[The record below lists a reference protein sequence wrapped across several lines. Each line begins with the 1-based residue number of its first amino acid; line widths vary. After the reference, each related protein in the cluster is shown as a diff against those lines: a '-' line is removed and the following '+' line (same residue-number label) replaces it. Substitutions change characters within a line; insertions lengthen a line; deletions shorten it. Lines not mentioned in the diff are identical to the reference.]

1 MHAAKFRLDDGSANT
16 AYTGRLMLCYKFS
29 HAGLQAAPTPFVLF
43 PNIRMAVI
51 RYDSVLPRGT
61 GVGCSSNLTVS
72 GAGFSALVDGDSTTL
87 MLRCSFMGLGSTNA
101 TLVNDSMLRC
111 ASAAPTAVGTY
122 PMRVDVDS
130 LTRHLPDTFPS
141 FAAFEPAESTVTAGS
156 LMPAGGPYNLEWDIS
171 LTGLFEDWGA
181 PRCRFG
187 SWVGTSGTVL
197 NATHA
202 ICRKPRFPDIVRGVM
217 GEYAVT
223 FSPNGQ
229 CFPTN
234 INASNSAHFRT
245 YNSQVDSLKVSGA
258 PSTSTISL
266 EIQGEGFVYPGFA
279 GGICRFSHSSRSETT
294 SVLPV
299 TTALE
304 TVSTTLIR
312 CPTPASGVAGLW
324 SVQVLQNG
332 LSVEPSLFG
341 DPLFETYDVTSVRVD
356 AMVPQAI
363 VLGVETTVTISG
375 SGFANYGD
383 GQLVCRVSSSAN
395 VAGVLV
401 DSSCILCTFP
411 GRTASTRR
419 ALSTLSAVQVSLNG
433 GAAGSFSKALGVS
446 TFTPPYLMSVSPTSG
461 DAKGGTCVTLS
472 GMGFTAFAPADHALR
487 SRFMRCKFGDVVQNE
502 PPLSHSDT
510 EVVCS
515 TTWGKHGAQPV
526 SLTLNGVT
534 FATRA
539 TSTSTNALLANV
551 SALPHFTFLGSHRP
565 SLIDVRFDEESTRLI
580 LKFDSQPTNRGG
592 MNGVSPCRTVLDDA
606 TTAQLQGTSG
616 TDAMCDWLDDS
627 TLFAFLSASTA
638 AAAGMTVTI
647 RPKVLWPKDYLGS
660 CNDGDSKCADVQS
673 LTVSSLFPCDS
684 VVTPVREVCTQPTA
698 VIQAPN
704 EIASCP
710 GTTLTLDASRSTG
723 GGVRPLTYTWS
734 AIPTS
739 CDNYYSISSA
749 LSAAGDAPTMV
760 LSATE
765 VDGGNTFTLILKVT
779 TFLGST
785 SVPVYVTIT
794 RAAMPVPSVTIKAP
808 PLLVIPG
815 TSTVTIQAQAVASG
829 CAGAPTDDLGVADLV
844 WSPLGFAWSH
854 AASAGNATA
863 APLILDAKS
872 RSSRNLV
879 VAGSSLRGAV
889 VYTLR
894 VEACMLTDPG
904 VCGAYQT
911 DIMLLVEPL
920 FATIAGGDRTVG
932 ESEGFMI
939 DACASRD
946 PEDSSAS
953 CVMGI
958 CSTSIEF
965 FWACKPLSANSS
977 ITSATALES
986 VSSGSVCGTSI
997 PPSSS
1002 TCAWFVAGN
1011 SIAPGHYAFGARV
1024 ATPNGKSTLTS
1035 VMITIEQGAL
1045 PIVTIGSLTES
1056 KVSPSS
1062 KLTLIGQV
1070 ERPAGAAPGGIMELA
1085 WSIAPHDIDLALD
1098 NVTSTGSS
1106 GLRLVLQRDQLRPG
1120 GLYTFELRATYR
1132 GKTAMATSKV
1142 LVNRAPYGGAL
1153 ELSHEVPLIALTTT
1167 IGLRA
1172 TYWVDDV
1179 DDLPL
1184 RYTFAYHNAAG
1195 GAEISLGMMSIA
1207 DSTSWLP
1214 IEGNWTLVCHV
1225 SDVHLATTT
1234 IERHI
1239 HVGGVVLTTS
1249 ESKGILSMI
1258 ADAQAEGD
1266 VGWSTSLSQSFAS
1279 TLNQVGGEQVGPSAD
1294 VETEELVGLRGMIM
1308 HLVAQTAESA
1318 TQDAQLVWQM
1328 ASTTASIVQGNCAS
1342 STLDQAA
1349 SVLAT
1354 AVAGANE
1361 VGLAEGAA
1369 EVIVSAI
1376 GSILA
1381 QGPGQEEGATVAAN
1395 LSSAPP
1401 PPSGAPS
1408 AGWRQRVDS
1417 VFNATD
1423 GLSVALGN
1431 SLVIGEK
1438 QVSMLHCESLSPRRN
1453 DADLASAGS
1462 RDASQVQIQSPG
1474 LTMGVSK
1481 EDPCDVASSTS
1492 QARREVP
1499 PLSNGASS
1507 SFYLSPGSMC
1517 EQGNDD
1523 YEPQSRRHLTHADP
1537 VPQSIEVSISLFEN
1551 NMYAPA
1557 SKNQIGTPVTSVK
1570 LRSSGTELLV
1580 RNFSDVMEVRVGVA
1594 PGVVPARGLPV
1605 AWECSPPPGYPP
1617 YPPSLPQPP
1626 ASPPAL
1632 PHPPRCFNIPLPPAW
1647 GALSCSNF
1655 GDLGPNSFYCTYA
1668 DVQASCCGCGAGG
1681 SSMAPPPP
1689 SPFTPPPVNDSTCRP
1704 VYGAGD
1710 CSDLSYCS
1718 GRGTCVD
1725 GVCTCSPGF
1734 VGANCTVRLSCNYW
1748 NGETWS
1754 ADGITSTL
1762 EEGTLVCATTCTAC
1776 RPEPCPPP

>member
-1 MHAAKFRLDDGSANT
+1 MSHPLFTHLKMHVSSLVPCATVVSRVRAAKFRLEDGSANYS
-16 AYTGRLMLCYKFS
+16 YTGRLLLCYKFCY
-29 HAGLQAAPTPFVLF
+29 AGLQVAPTPFVLF
-43 PNIRMAVI
+43 PNIRMAVV
-51 RYDSVLPRGT
+51 RYDSLLPRGT
-61 GVGCSSNLTVS
+61 GVGCSSNLTVF
-72 GAGFSALVDGDSTTL
+72 GAGFSALVEGNSTTP
-87 MLRCSFMGLGSTNA
+87 MLRCSFMGLGSTIA

-111 ASAAPTAVGTY
+111 ASAAPTAVGAY
-122 PMRVDVDS
+122 PMRVDVER
-130 LTRHLPDTFPS
+130 LTGHLPHTFPS
-141 FAAFEPAESTVTAGS
+141 FAAFEPAESIVAAGS

-171 LTGLFEDWGA
+171 FTGLFEDWGA

-187 SWVGTSGTVL
+187 NWVGTSGAVL

-202 ICRKPRFPDIVRGVM
+202 ICRKPRFPDTVRDVM
-217 GEYAVT
+217 GEYPVT

-234 INASNSAHFRT
+234 VSISAQFRT
-245 YNSQVDSLKVSGA
+245 YNSQVDTLKVSGA
-258 PSTSTISL
+258 PSTSSISL
-266 EIQGEGFVYPGFA
+266 QIQGEGFVHPGFA
-279 GGICRFSHSSRSETT
+279 SGICRFSHVSSSETA
-294 SVLPV
+294 SALPV

-312 CPTPASGVAGLW
+312 CPTPASGVIGTW

-341 DPLFETYDVTSVRVD
+341 DPLFETYDVNSVGVD
-356 AMVPQAI
+356 GMMPPAI
-363 VLGVETTVTISG
+363 VQGVETTVTIVG
-375 SGFANYGD
+375 TGFARYGD
-383 GQLVCRVSSSAN
+383 GQLVCRAGSSAN

-401 DSSCILCTFP
+401 DSSHILCTLP
-411 GRTASTRR
+411 GLTASTRR
-419 ALSTLSAVQVSLNG
+419 LLSTLSTVAISLNG
-433 GAAGSFSKALGVS
+433 GAAGSFSTGLGFS
-446 TFTPPYLMSVSPTSG
+446 TFSPPYLASVSPMSG
-461 DAKGGTCVTLS
+461 DAKGGTRVTLS

-487 SRFMRCKFGDVVQNE
+487 SSFMRCKFGDVVQNE

-526 SLTLNGVT
+526 SLALNGVS

-539 TSTSTNALLANV
+539 TSTTSASLANV

-580 LKFDSQPTNRGG
+580 LNFDAQPTNRGG
-592 MNGVSPCRTVLDDA
+592 MNGVTACRVVLDDA
-606 TTAQLQGTSG
+606 TTAQLQGTSNS
-616 TDAMCDWLDDS
+616 DAMCDWLDDS
-627 TLFAFLSASTA
+627 TLVAFLSASTA

-660 CNDGDSKCADVQS
+660 CGDGDSKCADVQS
-673 LTVSSLFPCDS
+673 LTVSSLFPCDIAG
-684 VVTPVREVCTQPTA
+684 TPVHEVCIQPIA

-710 GTTLTLDASRSTG
+710 GTTLTLDASHSTG

-734 AIPTS
+734 ALPTS

-749 LSAAGDAPTMV
+749 LSAAGGVPTVV
-760 LSATE
+760 LSASE
-765 VDGGNTFTLILKVT
+765 VDGGNTFTVILKVT

-785 SVPVYVTIT
+785 SVPVYVTVT
-794 RAAMPVPSVTIKAP
+794 RAAMPVPSVTIQAP

-815 TSTVTIQAQAVASG
+815 TSTVTVQAQAVASG

-844 WSPLGFAWSH
+844 WSPLNFAWSH
-854 AASAGNATA
+854 VASAGNATA
-863 APLILDAKS
+863 APLILDTKS
-872 RSSRNLV
+872 RSSRSLI
-879 VAGSSLRGAV
+879 VAGSSLRGGV

-894 VEACMLTDPG
+894 VEACMMMDPG

-911 DIMLLVEPL
+911 DLVLLVEPL

-932 ESEGFMI
+932 ESDGFII

-953 CVMGI
+953 CAMGM
-958 CSTSIEF
+958 CSASIEF
-965 FWACKPLSANSS
+965 FWVCKPLTANSN
-977 ITSATALES
+977 ITSAAALES
-986 VSSGSVCGTSI
+986 VSSGSACGTSI

-1002 TCAWFVAGN
+1002 MCTWSVAGN
-1011 SIAPGHYAFGARV
+1011 SIAPGHYAFGVRV
-1024 ATPNGKSTLTS
+1024 ATTPNGKSTHTS

-1045 PIVTIGSLTES
+1045 PVVTIGSLTKS
-1056 KVSPSS
+1056 KVNPSS
-1062 KLTLIGQV
+1062 KLTLVGQV
-1070 ERPAGAAPGGIMELA
+1070 DRPAGAAPGDVMELA
-1085 WSIAPHDIDLALD
+1085 WSIAPHDVDLALD

-1132 GKTAMATSKV
+1132 GKTAAATSKV

-1184 RYTFAYHNAAG
+1184 RYAFAYRNAAG
-1195 GAEISLGMMSIA
+1195 GAETSLGMISIV

-1214 IEGNWTLVCHV
+1214 VEGNWTLVCHV
-1225 SDVHLATTT
+1225 SDAHLATTT
-1234 IERHI
+1234 IERHVV
-1239 HVGGVVLTTS
+1239 VGGVVLTTS
-1249 ESKGILSMI
+1249 ESQGILSMI
-1258 ADAQAEGD
+1258 VSAQAGGD
-1266 VGWSTSLSQSFAS
+1266 VGWSTSLSQSLAS
-1279 TLNQVGGEQVGPSAD
+1279 TLNQVGDEQVGSSTD
-1294 VETEELVGLRGMIM
+1294 VQTGELLELRGTLM

-1318 TQDAQLVWQM
+1318 AQDAQLVLQM
-1328 ASTTASIVQGNCAS
+1328 ASATAGIVQGGCAS

-1354 AVAGANE
+1354 AVTGASE

-1369 EVIVSAI
+1369 EVIVGAI

-1381 QGPGQEEGATVAAN
+1381 QGPGQEDGVAVAAN

-1401 PPSGAPS
+1401 PPPGAPS
-1408 AGWRQRVDS
+1408 AGWRQRVDH

-1462 RDASQVQIQSPG
+1462 
-1474 LTMGVSK
+1474 
-1481 EDPCDVASSTS
+1481 
-1492 QARREVP
+1492 
-1499 PLSNGASS
+1499 
-1507 SFYLSPGSMC
+1507 
-1517 EQGNDD
+1517 
-1523 YEPQSRRHLTHADP
+1523 
-1537 VPQSIEVSISLFEN
+1537 
-1551 NMYAPA
+1551 
-1557 SKNQIGTPVTSVK
+1557 
-1570 LRSSGTELLV
+1570 
-1580 RNFSDVMEVRVGVA
+1580 
-1594 PGVVPARGLPV
+1594 
-1605 AWECSPPPGYPP
+1605 
-1617 YPPSLPQPP
+1617 
-1626 ASPPAL
+1626 
-1632 PHPPRCFNIPLPPAW
+1632 
-1647 GALSCSNF
+1647 
-1655 GDLGPNSFYCTYA
+1655 
-1668 DVQASCCGCGAGG
+1668 
-1681 SSMAPPPP
+1681 
-1689 SPFTPPPVNDSTCRP
+1689 
-1704 VYGAGD
+1704 
-1710 CSDLSYCS
+1710 
-1718 GRGTCVD
+1718 
-1725 GVCTCSPGF
+1725 
-1734 VGANCTVRLSCNYW
+1734 
-1748 NGETWS
+1748 
-1754 ADGITSTL
+1754 
-1762 EEGTLVCATTCTAC
+1762 
-1776 RPEPCPPP
+1776 